1 MTANDRF
8 INDTTI
14 LRNDIMNKIIILLLS
29 APLVL
34 AGCASEKGGD
44 VYTRDQVR
52 QVQHF
57 KVGVVES
64 VNKVQIEGTKSPVG
78 TAAGTIVGGIAG
90 SGAGQGK
97 GSSIGSVVGAVV
109 GGVVGAAAEEG
120 YTREDGAEYAIKLE
134 DGSFISVVQALGDSK
149 ENEIKVGDRVRVIES
164 DGVARVVKF

>member
-1 MTANDRF
+1 MMKN
-8 INDTTI
+8 I
-14 LRNDIMNKIIILLLS
+14 LILPLGIALLLG
-29 APLVL
+29 
-34 AGCASEKGGD
+34 GCASEKGGD

-64 VNKVQIEGTKSPVG
+64 VKKVRIEGTKSPVG
-78 TAAGTIVGGIAG
+78 TTAGTIIGGIAG
-90 SGAGQGK
+90 SSAGQGK

-134 DGSFISVVQALGDSK
+134 DGSFISIVQALGES
-149 ENEIKVGDRVRVIES
+149 EEIVAGDKVRIIES
-164 DGVARVVKF
+164 DGVARVVKY